1 MAYFLIPRG
10 QNKGSYNQIK
20 AKPKPNSVKSQC
32 LMSGTHSGSSEPEL
46 QSNLAAALA
55 QLSHPQHSFSCRLRL
70 PLQSKLSWSSQT
82 VQHLQNTGM
91 FTVTVLHFHQY
102 PLLGSCQG
110 LTLPHSRQASTSLHD
125 PSNPGYSTAT
135 EAAPSSSYG

>member
-1 MAYFLIPRG
+1 
-10 QNKGSYNQIK
+10 
-20 AKPKPNSVKSQC
+20 
-32 LMSGTHSGSSEPEL
+32 MSGTHSGSSEPEF

-55 QLSHPQHSFSCRLRL
+55 QLSHPQHTVFLVGSDYLYSLSFPGHL
-70 PLQSKLSWSSQT
+70 T

-110 LTLPHSRQASTSLHD
+110 LTMPHSRQASTSLHG
-125 PSNPGYSTAT
+125 PSNPGYSIAT